1 MTNQFPQ
8 VHIASFVLLA
18 NIDAMPAI
26 LRHLTLLP
34 TVEVAAHAQNGK
46 IVLLIEAEHERRIAD
61 LADAIRDLSGV
72 LSLSMIE
79 HHMDDA
85 LSMAEELQS

>member
-1 MTNQFPQ
+1 MSSELPQ
-8 VHIASFVLLA
+8 VHIASFVLLV
-18 NIDAMPAI
+18 NIAAMPEV
-26 LRHLTLLP
+26 LRHLALLP
-34 TVEVAAHAQNGK
+34 TVEVAAHDQNGK

-61 LADAIRDLSGV
+61 LADAIRDLRGV
-72 LSLSMIE
+72 LSLSMVE